1 MTDERATISSSR
13 ISAADVIRHSFGTVK
28 RGFDPTEV
36 RSFLEL
42 VARELQGV
50 EGRELDLRRQ
60 IAEAEHRAAHP
71 VLDESTLLSALG
83 QSSAQVLRDAHEE
96 AARITERAEQQAAA
110 VLRAAQEAAADV
122 QVAAETQVGNRIAE
136 VEIQATTLET
146 ESREQAAVLLES
158 ARTDGETL
166 IAHARDQGRAMVE
179 QAQEARRRV
188 LDDMDRRRRRMHVQI
203 EQLRAARDELA
214 AAILG
219 VRTAVDRI
227 TDELA
232 HSDEDARLAAMEVS
246 RQQPTLEG
254 LSEDDVAALAGE
266 IDPAS
271 PLVDELFAKI
281 RASVTEDEE
290 TRSVEEPTDA
300 ADAPVEALPSAIAP
314 EAAETQVDEPP
325 TMEQPAVGAVP
336 EDDVALAA
344 STQALTRRVKRAL
357 QDDQNA
363 MLERLRVGGLSGA
376 EVIGDD
382 GEQRQRY
389 LDAASEVLRGAA
401 AAGSQ
406 VTGAKGP
413 VDYASVDRLAAQM
426 ANTVVTLLRRRL
438 GDAEDDLTTEHI
450 GAAFREWRG
459 ARIDGLVGDVALS
472 AFATGQYAGATSAT
486 AVRWT
491 LGASCTECSSC
502 AANVAA
508 GAVRAGSDF
517 PSGHRHPPVHAGC
530 RCSIVLS

>member
-28 RGFDPTEV
+28 RGFDPNEV

-42 VARELQGV
+42 VARELQSV
-50 EGRELDLRRQ
+50 EGREMDLRRQ

-71 VLDESTLLSALG
+71 VLDEATLLSALG

-146 ESREQAAVLLES
+146 ESREQAAALLES

-188 LDDMDRRRRRMHVQI
+188 LEDMDRRRRRMHVQI

-254 LSEDDVAALAGE
+254 LSDEDVAALAGDA
-266 IDPAS
+266 DPAS

-281 RASVTEDEE
+281 RASVTEEE
-290 TRSVEEPTDA
+290 EAPPVEEQTDADAAPADVAPSVIAPDSVETP
-300 ADAPVEALPSAIAP
+300 
-314 EAAETQVDEPP
+314 VDEPP
-325 TMEQPAVGAVP
+325 TMEQPAVGAAP
-336 EDDVALAA
+336 DDDVALTA

-363 MLERLRVGGLSGA
+363 MLERLRVGGLSVAG
-376 EVIGDD
+376 VIGDD
-382 GEQRQRY
+382 AEQRQRY

-438 GDAEDDLTTEHI
+438 ADAEDDLTAEHI

-491 LGASCTECSSC
+491 LGTSCTECASC
-502 AANVAA
+502 AANVDA

-530 RCSIVLS
+530 RCSIALS

>member
-314 EAAETQVDEPP
+314 EAA
-325 TMEQPAVGAVP
+325 
-336 EDDVALAA
+336 
-344 STQALTRRVKRAL
+344 
-357 QDDQNA
+357 
-363 MLERLRVGGLSGA
+363 
-376 EVIGDD
+376 
-382 GEQRQRY
+382 
-389 LDAASEVLRGAA
+389 
-401 AAGSQ
+401 
-406 VTGAKGP
+406 
-413 VDYASVDRLAAQM
+413 
-426 ANTVVTLLRRRL
+426 
-438 GDAEDDLTTEHI
+438 
-450 GAAFREWRG
+450 
-459 ARIDGLVGDVALS
+459 
-472 AFATGQYAGATSAT
+472 
-486 AVRWT
+486 
-491 LGASCTECSSC
+491 
-502 AANVAA
+502 
-508 GAVRAGSDF
+508 
-517 PSGHRHPPVHAGC
+517 
-530 RCSIVLS
+530 